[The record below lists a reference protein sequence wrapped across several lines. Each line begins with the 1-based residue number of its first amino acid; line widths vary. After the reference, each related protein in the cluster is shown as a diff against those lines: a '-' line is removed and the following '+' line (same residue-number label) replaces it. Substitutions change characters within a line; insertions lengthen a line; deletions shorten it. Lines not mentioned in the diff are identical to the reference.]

1 MKDDI
6 LKFIS
11 IFKLHHIVYF
21 LIIQQRFL
29 EEKFIKDNYGLNKFL
44 SRDILYM
51 KIKSYIIYSI
61 YPILY
66 IQYIQ

>member
-29 EEKFIKDNYGLNKFL
+29 EEEFIKDNYGLNKFL